1 MARLLVDTGDRLPAR
16 SVREAEHLA
25 AHRVAPPLLEMH
37 ALTRLDLEVLL
48 VSLVDLL
55 LRDAEEAIVN
65 VHELWGIACLSYPS
79 TPEGTR

>member
-1 MARLLVDTGDRLPAR
+1 
-16 SVREAEHLA
+16 
-25 AHRVAPPLLEMH
+25 MH